1 MAKIVAKCHKILEG
15 EILRRSSQIV
25 SVVGDRAYIFGG
37 ELRPRE
43 PRDNDIHAVS
53 LDNRNARLTSEPA
66 TSQSPSP
73 RVGTAACTL
82 NGKIYIFSGR
92 GGVAM
97 APIEE
102 QGAVWEFDPAAGNWS
117 FILPSDTN
125 AKAFPVARS
134 YHCMASDGKD
144 TLYLHAGCPENGR
157 LSDLWAFSLSRR
169 NWTELSTAFNPP
181 RGGASVAF
189 TDGKLYRMNGFDG
202 NTEQGGSVDIY
213 SSETNS
219 WTSCVYSPDGKA
231 GPAPRSVSSLLPVR
245 LEGRSFLITLF
256 GEHDPSSLGH
266 QGAGKMLS
274 DVWAF
279 DIRSKKWEEVVLQGD
294 QLPTARGWFDAD
306 VFGANT
312 IVVHG
317 GLGESNDRLGDVWI
331 IELS

>member
-1 MAKIVAKCHKILEG
+1 MAKIVATCHKILEDDM
-15 EILRRSSQIV
+15 LRRSSQIV

-53 LDNRNARLTSEPA
+53 LGSRNATMTCEPA

-102 QGAVWEFDPAAGNWS
+102 QGAVWEFDPVAASWS
-117 FILPSDTN
+117 FLLPSD
-125 AKAFPVARS
+125 ASARAFPVARS

-144 TLYLHAGCPENGR
+144 TLYLHAGCAEKGR

-169 NWTELSTAFNPP
+169 SWTELASASDPP
-181 RGGASVAF
+181 RGGASIAF

-202 NTEQGGSVDIY
+202 NTEQGGSIDIY
-213 SSETNS
+213 APKTNS
-219 WTSCVYSPDGKA
+219 WTLHSYSPDGKT
-231 GPAPRSVSSLLPVR
+231 GPTPRSVSCLLPVR
-245 LEGRSFLITLF
+245 LDGQSFLITLF

-279 DIRSKKWEEVVLQGD
+279 DINSKTWAEVVVQGD
-294 QLPTARGWFDAD
+294 QLPLARGWFDAD
-306 VFGANT
+306 VVGTNT
-312 IVVHG
+312 VVVHG
-317 GLGESNDRLGDVWI
+317 GLGESNDRLADVWT
-331 IELS
+331 IEIS